1 MRRTG
6 DICHRFLKGEEEA
19 VFEWW
24 PSEKGSVWQGQPAG
38 LSQRGAG
45 SLGKGGCLWVQ
56 WWEALVDYKVFKKC
70 DGV

>member
-1 MRRTG
+1 MSGGRVKK
-6 DICHRFLKGEEEA
+6 ILF
-19 VFEWW
+19 
-24 PSEKGSVWQGQPAG
+24 GSRQPAG